1 MPPPCKWLCQAI
13 EQHYLTHLKKTLAKP
28 QLDTAYRAYLER
40 TAKAIDQVH
49 KGYFA
54 ASHSDKSQE
63 EAISLILKEKEKLL
77 STDTDLRFIFSMW
90 ALQEGWDNPSVA
102 ASYTTSTTKRYRLC
116 RFMQSRSCQWT
127 AT

>member
-40 TAKAIDQVH
+40 TAKAIDQAH

-63 EAISLILKEKEKLL
+63 EAISLILKEKENASASPACFALSQAPAFLL
-77 STDTDLRFIFSMW
+77 HRFCF
-90 ALQEGWDNPSVA
+90 E
-102 ASYTTSTTKRYRLC
+102 
-116 RFMQSRSCQWT
+116 
-127 AT
+127 

>member
-1 MPPPCKWLCQAI
+1 M
-13 EQHYLTHLKKTLAKP
+13 KKTLAKP